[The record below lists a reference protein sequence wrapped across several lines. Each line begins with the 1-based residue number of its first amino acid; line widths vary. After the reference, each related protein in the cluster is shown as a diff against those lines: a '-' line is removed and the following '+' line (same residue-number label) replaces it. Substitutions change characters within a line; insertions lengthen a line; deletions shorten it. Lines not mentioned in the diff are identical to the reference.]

1 MIIRIKQFKPIENY
15 CLDVTFDGGKR
26 VIYDMKDDIE
36 TLPGYSELKKVWGLF
51 PQARLDE
58 SRTCIYWNDEIDLPS
73 DEIFEY
79 GREVDC

>member
-36 TLPGYSELKKVWGLF
+36 TLPGYSELKRCGVFFHRPGWMKAVHVFIGTM
-51 PQARLDE
+51 R
-58 SRTCIYWNDEIDLPS
+58 
-73 DEIFEY
+73 
-79 GREVDC
+79 